1 MTVTNM
7 ESGSEPGGT
16 AVGLLIPGL
25 GASGAA
31 SAQWDPPRDIKIN
44 LFPLRQNLIANPVGL
59 GGTFG
64 WDVTNGTLSPVT
76 GPITPPWPA
85 EVSSGFQVDLTLP
98 GYGSGD
104 YGDGEYNVGLFTPEY
119 SGGSATQYGSGG
131 FNVSTFGTVD
141 SSWMISSMVP
151 VNAGLPYSFSVYLTP
166 MTSGILVT
174 YTVGITFYSVTQEV
188 LSTVVSTVTSSGGFV
203 RGGVSNQVAPAGAT
217 TAAAQVVILSPTEQ
231 HYFTAALFEPSS
243 AIGVYFDANFSPAA
257 DYTFEG
263 TPNESIS
270 DFYPNLAVKLSRLRE
285 VMVDYIPIGS
295 TFSLVTGAQAFA
307 NIGQNA

>member
-76 GPITPPWPA
+76 APITPPWPA

-104 YGDGEYNVGLFTPEY
+104 YGDGDYNVGLSTPEY
-119 SGGSATQYGSGG
+119 S
-131 FNVSTFGTVD
+131 V
-141 SSWMISSMVP
+141 SSMVP
-151 VNAGLPYSFSVYLTP
+151 VNAGLPYSFSVYLAP

-295 TFSLVTGAQAFA
+295 TFSLVTGAQAFS